1 MKVADLY
8 IRVSTDEQADK
19 GYSQRDQEE
28 RLKRY
33 CEVNAIQ
40 VRQVIFEDH
49 SAKTFSRPRWIQLL
63 SYLRKHKF
71 QSDFVLFT
79 KWDRFSRN
87 AGDAYSMISIL
98 RELGAEPQAVEQP
111 LDLSIPENK
120 MMLAFYLAA
129 PEVENDRRSLNILYG
144 MRRARKEGRWVS
156 TAPLGYKNVT
166 DEKGKKIIVPH
177 EVYASVIQNA
187 FAMLAEGILAADHI
201 RKLMIRNG
209 LKCSRSNFCRLIRN
223 PAYCGQIFIPKLK
236 DEECQIVTGLH
247 EPLITEKL
255 FYDVQEVLDG
265 NRKKSRGN
273 TKANSHEMLPLRGFL
288 ICPKCNRM
296 LTGSGSKGR
305 NKVHY
310 YYHCLATCGCRFK
323 ADVVNDAFINQLSR
337 FVMKPAV
344 IPLFKSVIKENYRQR
359 HSINYDTSKKITEDI
374 KQVEERLAKGRELL
388 LAGDID
394 GSDYKSMKAEGQEKL
409 RKLEAGLADSM
420 EQQKKRVNIDKL
432 IDSAVSVLTK
442 LDYLYSNS
450 NVDVKRKLVG
460 SIFSEKICFDGIQYR
475 TASTNEVIS
484 LIYLINSELYETKNG
499 KEKSENFLSRLVE
512 RTGIEPVIP
521 P

>member
-33 CEVNAIQ
+33 CDVNGIEI
-40 VRQVIFEDH
+40 RQVIFEDH
-49 SAKTFSRPRWIQLL
+49 SAKTFSRPKWTQLL
-63 SYLRKHKF
+63 NYLRKHKF

-87 AGDAYSMISIL
+87 AGDAYAMISIL
-98 RELGAEPQAVEQP
+98 RELGTEPQAVEQP

-177 EVYASVIQNA
+177 DVFGPIMQNA
-187 FAMLAEGILAADHI
+187 FVLIAEGVLAADHV
-201 RKLMIRNG
+201 RKMLGKKG

-223 PAYCGQIFIPKLK
+223 PVYCGQIFIPKLK
-236 DEECQIVTGLH
+236 DEECQIVAGLH
-247 EPLITEKL
+247 EPLISEKL
-255 FYDVQEVLDG
+255 FYDVQDVLDG
-265 NRKKSRGN
+265 KKRNNRPN
-273 TKANSHEMLPLRGFL
+273 TKSAGEEMFPLRGFL
-288 ICPKCNRM
+288 VCPKCNRM

-305 NKVHY
+305 NGIYY
-310 YYHCLATCGCRFK
+310 YYHCLAACGCRFK
-323 ADVVNDAFINQLSR
+323 ADVVNDAFVSQLSR
-337 FVMKPAV
+337 FVMKPAI
-344 IPLFKSVIKENYRQR
+344 IPLFTAVIKENYRQR
-359 HSINYDTSKKITEDI
+359 HSISYDTSKKITEEI
-374 KQVEERLAKGRELL
+374 RQVEERLVKGRELL

-409 RKLEAGLADSM
+409 RKLEAGLADNM
-420 EQQKKRVNIDKL
+420 EQQKSKVNIDKL
-432 IDSAVSVLTK
+432 LDSAIGVLTK
-442 LDYLYSNS
+442 LDVIYINS
-450 NVDVKRKLVG
+450 DVEVKRKLVG
-460 SIFSEKICFDGIQYR
+460 SIFSEKICFDGTKCR

-484 LIYLINSELYETKNG
+484 LIYMINNELCETKNG
-499 KEKSENFLSRLVE
+499 KEKPENFLSRLVE